1 MRAGP
6 GGNEGNRARHGPIVP
21 GATATIAR
29 VKLLTETDEYEA
41 LCRARL
47 DHLVPVTQPLV
58 LVSQVPRSGGT
69 LLSQLFDG
77 HPEVHAHPHELRIG
91 KPTSRHWTTVD
102 LAAPDEWFDLLYEP
116 YAAKHMRRG
125 YRKPAGVL
133 PDGTPDV
140 DVFPFLFLPRLQRRI
155 FERCVD
161 ARAPARRRDVL
172 DAYFTSYFNAWVDN
186 QTLYAGPKRIVTAF
200 APDLHVKRESL
211 EGFFEDY
218 PDGTLVS
225 IVRDPRAWYAS
236 ARNQKEQY
244 STVERALAKWRRS
257 IEATLAARAARPDRV
272 VVVTYE
278 RLVRDTEQTLR
289 LIADRVGIPLLP
301 VLLVPTFN
309 GRPIRANS
317 SDRVQD
323 YGVRPERTE
332 GWRDK
337 LSVEEVA
344 AVEELAGDLYE
355 RAAVG

>member
-1 MRAGP
+1 M
-6 GGNEGNRARHGPIVP
+6 
-21 GATATIAR
+21 
-29 VKLLTETDEYEA
+29 LLTETEEYDA

-77 HPEVHAHPHELRIG
+77 HPEVHGHPHELRIG
-91 KPTSRHWTTVD
+91 KPTSRHWTTIE
-102 LAAPDEWFDLLYEP
+102 LGAPDEWFDLLYEP

-155 FERCVD
+155 FERRVWEQ
-161 ARAPARRRDVL
+161 PVARRRDVL

-186 QTLYAGPKRIVTAF
+186 QTLYVEPKRVVTAF
-200 APDLHVKRESL
+200 APDLHVKKPSL
-211 EGFFEDY
+211 EAFFEDY

-236 ARNQKEQY
+236 ARNQKTQY
-244 STVERALAKWRRS
+244 STIERAMNKWSRS
-257 IEATLAARAARPDRV
+257 TEATLAARDERGDRV

-278 RLVRDTEQTLR
+278 NLVRDTEGTMR
-289 LIADRVGIPLLP
+289 LIAERIGISMLP
-301 VLLVPTFN
+301 MLLVPTFN

-317 SDRVQD
+317 SGRVEG
-323 YGVRPERTE
+323 YGVRPERTDS
-332 GWRDK
+332 WREQ
-337 LSVEEVA
+337 LA
-344 AVEELAGDLYE
+344 AETIVRVEELAGDLYE
-355 RAAVG
+355 RALAA